1 MHGPT
6 AGLIIA
12 NEDADDAPG
21 LRAELSV
28 TGQSVAEHQAR
39 LLARAGLRHIVIHAE
54 RLTAGLA
61 AAVDRLRRDGLAID
75 IARSAA
81 DLADRIGPDARVLL
95 IADGLVTEPAA
106 ATALLRL
113 PGPAI
118 LTLPNRPEHQ
128 QHELIDPGARWA
140 GLMLT
145 DQGAIRQTVQMLGDW
160 DFCSTLLRRAVQA
173 HAAQVD
179 LAAIAPMPLLVTAT
193 DPETAL
199 AAEAGL
205 AARAVQH
212 PAGLVD
218 RHLFAPLVG
227 RLAAPAMAAR
237 IDPVWLRLGMVTA
250 WCAAALLALAGWPG
264 AGLVLMMAAGP
275 CWSLARH
282 LAALGQRAGRADG
295 EWAMARA
302 GAAGLALLAL
312 GWARSGG
319 ADGLAA
325 GWTPLTLALTTLALV
340 AALLGHLHWLGPP
353 PRRPLWLAEPDNMIW
368 LMAPFAMAGWWEAGL
383 AAMAAHALASLL
395 AVQRLA
401 APGGSG

>member
-12 NEDADDAPG
+12 NEEADDAPG

-28 TGQSVAEHQAR
+28 TGQSVVEHQAR

-61 AAVDRLRRDGLAID
+61 AAVDRLRRDGLAVD
-75 IARSAA
+75 IARSVA

-95 IADGLVTEPAA
+95 IADALVTEPAA

-118 LTLPNRPEHQ
+118 LTLPNQPQYHA
-128 QHELIDPGARWA
+128 HELIDPGARWA
-140 GLMLT
+140 GVMLT
-145 DQGAIRQTVQMLGDW
+145 DQAAIRQTAQMLGDW

-179 LAAIAPMPLLVTAT
+179 AAALAPMPLFMAAT
-193 DPETAL
+193 DAGAAL
-199 AAEAGL
+199 AAEGAL

-212 PAGLVD
+212 PTGLVD

-237 IDPVWLRLGMVTA
+237 IDPAWLRLGMVTA
-250 WCAAALLALAGWPG
+250 WLAAALLALAGWPG
-264 AGLVLMMAAGP
+264 AGLTLMMAAAP

-282 LAALGQRAGRADG
+282 LAALGQRSGGTD
-295 EWAMARA
+295 ARWTLVRG
-302 GAAGLALLAL
+302 GAAALALLAL
-312 GWARSGG
+312 GWVRSGG
-319 ADGLAA
+319 ATGLAA
-325 GWTPLTLALTTLALV
+325 GWTPLALALFILGLV
-340 AALLGHLHWLGPP
+340 AALISHVHWLGPP

-368 LMAPFAMAGWWEAGL
+368 LIAPFAAAGWWEAGL
-383 AAMAAHALASLL
+383 IALAGHALASLL
-395 AVQRLA
+395 AVQRMA
-401 APGGSG
+401 APARAH